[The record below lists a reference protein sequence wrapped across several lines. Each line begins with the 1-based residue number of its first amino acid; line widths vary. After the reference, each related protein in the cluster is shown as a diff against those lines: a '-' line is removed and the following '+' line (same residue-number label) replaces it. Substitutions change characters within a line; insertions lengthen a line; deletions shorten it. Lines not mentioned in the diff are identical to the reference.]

1 MTMLIT
7 TKPILEKIQ
16 AYFKD
21 HEIKSSNPFPLNPYP
36 PDYTRPILD
45 PEIYEDGGEELDN
58 IIHSLCYQ
66 RFYVF
71 V

>member
-1 MTMLIT
+1 V
-7 TKPILEKIQ
+7 
-16 AYFKD
+16 YFKN

-36 PDYTRPILD
+36 PDYTRPAFD
-45 PEIYEDGGEELDN
+45 PEIYEDGGGELDN